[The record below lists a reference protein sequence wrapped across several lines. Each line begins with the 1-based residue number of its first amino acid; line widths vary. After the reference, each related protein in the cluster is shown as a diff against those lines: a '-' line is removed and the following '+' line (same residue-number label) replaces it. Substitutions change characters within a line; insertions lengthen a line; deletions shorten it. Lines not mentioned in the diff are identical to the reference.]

1 MEVRAPPDTRTLHH
15 RGPKPDFVTTFT
27 RTIYIPV
34 RFEAANEA
42 EAAKMAETMK
52 LALEA
57 TEPSDVAVTKVQ
69 TAAAYEEW
77 LDSLR
82 ETPIAPDPSLQ

>member
-1 MEVRAPPDTRTLHH
+1 MAAYVATLTRT
-15 RGPKPDFVTTFT
+15 TYT
-27 RTIYIPV
+27 PV

-57 TEPSDVAVTKVQ
+57 TKPCDVAVTKIQ

-77 LDSLR
+77 LESLR
-82 ETPIAPDPSLQ
+82 ETPLDPEPALQ

>member
-1 MEVRAPPDTRTLHH
+1 MSE
-15 RGPKPDFVTTFT
+15 FVATFT

-34 RFEAANEA
+34 RFEAADEA

-57 TEPSDVAVTKVQ
+57 TEPCDVAVTKIQ
-69 TAAAYEEW
+69 TAEVYEEW
-77 LDSLR
+77 LEGLR
-82 ETPIAPDPSLQ
+82 ETPIDPEPALQ